1 LKIHLITNLF
11 YPDELAGAALFTD
24 MALFFKER
32 GDDVRVTTTFSYYP
46 AWKVRPGDQ
55 GVRLRDEIF
64 EGVPVRR
71 LRMYV
76 PEHPTSL
83 HRILSDLSFFR
94 SLVWKASVSNWQP
107 DVVITASPMLSQCL
121 AQRFLY
127 PGRKI
132 PRLIVVQDFVVDAAL
147 ELKILN
153 APALKHVLFWIE
165 RWAFESAGTLVTI
178 SPKMLDKL
186 RSKVGKNKHTILL
199 PNWIHKSLSL
209 EIQRQ
214 QTLPSQP
221 RSAATLLYSG
231 NVGAKQGLGDFV
243 KDFNRQDTGWLL
255 NIHGGGA
262 EAAILR
268 AQVTKIPSIKVAG
281 VLGEEEYVAGLLRT
295 TACLITQKPGV
306 GANFLPSKLL
316 PALATG
322 TPVLAV
328 CEPSSPLGA
337 EVIAGGFGEVVE
349 PGDTARLAEVLRS
362 WAANPALLA
371 QMSGKALDRSRL
383 YTREKILGDYILEL
397 NKLTGKTQETSEEP

>member
-24 MALFFKER
+24 MALYFKER

-46 AWKVRPGDQ
+46 AWKVRPQDRGL
-55 GVRLRDEIF
+55 RLRDEIF
-64 EGVPVRR
+64 EGIPLRR
-71 LRMYV
+71 LWMYV
-76 PEHPTSL
+76 PERPSSL

-94 SLVWKASVSNWQP
+94 SLVTKASSRDWQP
-107 DVVITASPMLSQCL
+107 DVVVTASPMLSQCL

-127 PGRKI
+127 VGKKI

-153 APALKHVLFWIE
+153 VPAFKNVLFWIE
-165 RWAFESAGTLVTI
+165 RWAFESAATLVTI

-186 RSKVGKNKHTILL
+186 RSKVGKNKHTILV

-214 QTLPSQP
+214 HTQP
-221 RSAATLLYSG
+221 LQARSAATLLYSG

-243 KDFNRQDTGWLL
+243 KDFNQQDTGWLL

-262 EAAILR
+262 EAAVLR
-268 AQVTKIPSIKVAG
+268 AQAMKMRFVKVAG
-281 VLGEEEYVAGLLRT
+281 VLDEKEYIAGLRRT
-295 TACLITQKPGV
+295 TACLITQRPGV

-328 CEPSSPLGA
+328 CEPSSPLGM

-349 PGDTARLAEVLRS
+349 PGDAARIVEVLRS
-362 WAANPALLA
+362 WSANPEVLA
-371 QMSGKALDRSRL
+371 QMSCRALDRSSL
-383 YTREKILGDYILEL
+383 YTREKILGDYVREL
-397 NKLTGKTQETSEEP
+397 NKLTGKTQMASEEP